1 MHELSITRNVVTLVA
16 ERAKG
21 RRVTQVRLRI
31 GRLAGIQV
39 DAVKFCFDVCAQG
52 TELEG
57 ARLVIEDVPGRGECT
72 VCGASAPMDD
82 FVALCAC
89 EAGAPLKVVAGEE
102 MQLVDIELEDG

>member
-1 MHELSITRNVVTLVA
+1 MHELSITRNVVSLVT
-16 ERAKG
+16 ERAQG

-39 DAVKFCFDVCAQG
+39 DAVRFCFDVCAEG
-52 TELEG
+52 TEVAG

-72 VCGASAPMDD
+72 VCGAVSPMED
-82 FVALCAC
+82 FIGACGC

-102 MQLVDIELEDG
+102 LLIVDIELEDG